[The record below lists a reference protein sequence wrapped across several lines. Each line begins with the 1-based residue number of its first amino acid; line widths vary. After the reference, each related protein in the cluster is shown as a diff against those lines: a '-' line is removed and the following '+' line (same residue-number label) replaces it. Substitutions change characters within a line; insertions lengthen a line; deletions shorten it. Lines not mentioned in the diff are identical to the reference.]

1 MNTSISIGIIEHA
14 FRNSYLRDLHIY
26 YAIRMYAKSQGG
38 YFDEEILKNVAKIS
52 NYRYSTILT
61 RLRSLRKRGFVNKCK
76 YSGYRFKSQ
85 AKICMDLGITS
96 NRIIGFANI
105 KDFENFRALCYSGVL
120 GRIIKTKKYIQRLN
134 DSGIHTRK
142 ADKSQIE
149 IAINYM
155 AKVLN
160 ISYATS
166 QRIRK
171 SAQKLDFIDIKLDY
185 DKDFYLTEKNIDEFK
200 MLRQL
205 PGNRFKE
212 IKKINGILRVIDHF
226 FISSKVLVYSSKAL
240 SYNHLLL
247 TNTSKCATQ
256 KVATVNNMT

>member
-1 MNTSISIGIIEHA
+1 MYGFE
-14 FRNSYLRDLHIY
+14 YHI
-26 YAIRMYAKSQGG
+26 
-38 YFDEEILKNVAKIS
+38 
-52 NYRYSTILT
+52 
-61 RLRSLRKRGFVNKCK
+61 
-76 YSGYRFKSQ
+76 
-85 AKICMDLGITS
+85 
-96 NRIIGFANI
+96 NRIIGYAKI

-134 DSGIHTRK
+134 DSGIHPRK

-160 ISYATS
+160 ISYSTS

-200 MLRQL
+200 MLRRL

-212 IKKINGILRVIDHF
+212 IKRINGILRVIDHF
-226 FISSKVLVYSSKAL
+226 FISSKVLVYSSRVL

-247 TNTSKCATQ
+247 SNNSERATPT
-256 KVATVNNMT
+256 VATVNNLS